1 MGNKT
6 ESDINE
12 ISNADLEILLDF
24 QRTKVEYEQSCF
36 LPEAVTDAEVIQ
48 AINFESDYVKATM
61 AFDNFEDAI
70 LLALGKE
77 ANGGGKRAIEATD
90 ELFALSL
97 RIGNLFPLQS
107 HKVN

>member
-1 MGNKT
+1 MEIETN
-6 ESDINE
+6 D

-24 QRTKVEYEQSCF
+24 QRAKTEYENSCL
-36 LPEAVTDAEVIQ
+36 LPGAVTDAEVMR
-48 AINFESDYVKATM
+48 AINFESDYVKATL
-61 AFDNFEDAI
+61 AFDHFEDAT

-77 ANGGGKRAIEATD
+77 ANDCGKRSFEARD